1 MHPKIGHHDIYPRLP
16 LCHQKNVGHFPQ
28 QAKSWIRR
36 FFYRLVSQQQLRSQ
50 GSAAFLPKL
59 CGKELPCITLFSEG
73 SKPPNGTNSIHGHKS
88 SGLVFTT
95 SSHHPRRRRTS
106 PPRHGPRGHTGS
118 LRTQHGAQTSMRPPG
133 LAPDLQTRHK
143 GTSPTSKNPLCD
155 LAFAWHGH
163 GCQCGKTDQGTKHF
177 NNGRQFFFL
186 EQILIMN
193 DTQKLDN
200 ILLFQLLLSMTISS
214 LKSRR
219 NSCD

>member
-1 MHPKIGHHDIYPRLP
+1 LLLLLPSSSAASGKIIIFRIHRLSAVHPKIGHHDIYPRLP
-16 LCHQKNVGHFPQ
+16 LCHQNNVGHFPQ

-59 CGKELPCITLFSEG
+59 FGKELPCITLFSEG

-118 LRTQHGAQTSMRPPG
+118 LTALNMERRHPCG
-133 LAPDLQTRHK
+133 LQV
-143 GTSPTSKNPLCD
+143 
-155 LAFAWHGH
+155 
-163 GCQCGKTDQGTKHF
+163 
-177 NNGRQFFFL
+177 
-186 EQILIMN
+186 
-193 DTQKLDN
+193 
-200 ILLFQLLLSMTISS
+200 
-214 LKSRR
+214 
-219 NSCD
+219 